1 MKVCL
6 TCSPGGHLTQL
17 EQLRPWWGLH
27 ERFWVVPERDD
38 TRSVLPGERV
48 IPPYYP
54 TTRNAKNAIRN
65 FFLAL
70 RTLRRERPDV
80 IVTTGA
86 GIALPFF
93 LAAKLLGIATV
104 YTEVFGRIN
113 LPTLSGRLC
122 HPLADL
128 FVLQWPDQQRFYP
141 KGQLVGPLLPAMA
154 TRGEALDAG

>member
-17 EQLRPWWGLH
+17 EQLRPWWEGH
-27 ERFWVVPERDD
+27 ERFWVVVDRDD
-38 TRSVLPGERV
+38 TRSVLPGEH
-48 IPPYYP
+48 IIAPYFP
-54 TTRNAKNAIRN
+54 TTRSARNAVRN
-65 FFLAL
+65 FFLAIRAL
-70 RTLRRERPDV
+70 HRERPDV
-80 IVTTGA
+80 VVSTGA
-86 GIALPFF
+86 AIAVPFF

-104 YTEVFGRIN
+104 YIEVFGRIN

-141 KGQLVGPLLPAMA
+141 KGKLVGPLLPAM
-154 TRGEALDAG
+154 TIRGESLDAG